1 MSILR
6 RFLAAQRAAARNWR
20 KRRHHAARLP
30 YLDRRDLAIVEGLS
44 RDGGYV
50 TSLAALAIPGTDAML
65 AAADRLAAA
74 TAGRT
79 PGKGG
84 FNIQPSAAE
93 LEACPELIRWGL
105 DERLLA
111 IVTHYLGL
119 PAAYRGLTL
128 RRDIAGGAATETRLW
143 HRDDEDFRICKIIV
157 YLNDVGVDGGPYE
170 FVGKQEAPSLWRL
183 PTNYQRI
190 ADADMARW
198 APEESWH
205 TCTGPRGT
213 AVFADTCGVLHRGR
227 IAAHTDRL
235 ALFFCYNSTE
245 PVHPEHCRP
254 LFDPATFRTRSPG
267 LSPVQDAAIAR

>member
-1 MSILR
+1 MPMLR
-6 RFLAAQRAAARNWR
+6 RFLAAQRDVARNWQ
-20 KRRHHAARLP
+20 KRRAHAAHLP
-30 YLDRRDLAIVEGLS
+30 ALDPRDLAIVEGLR
-44 RDGGYV
+44 RDGGFV
-50 TSLAALAIPGTDAML
+50 TSLAALAVPGTEAML
-65 AAADRLAAA
+65 AAADRLGAA
-74 TAGRT
+74 TAGRK

-111 IVTHYLGL
+111 IVANYLGL

-128 RRDIAGGAATETRLW
+128 RRDIAGGGATETRLW

-157 YLNDVGVDGGPYE
+157 YLNDVGLDGGPYE
-170 FVGKQEAPSLWRL
+170 FIGKREAPALWRL
-183 PTNYQRI
+183 PAGYQRI

-198 APEESWH
+198 APEDRWR

-213 AVFADTCGVLHRGR
+213 AVFADTCRVLHRGR
-227 IAAHTDRL
+227 IAARADRL

-245 PVHPEHCRP
+245 PVHPQHCRP
-254 LFDPATFRTRSPG
+254 LFDRAAFRARSPG
-267 LSPVQDAAIAR
+267 LSAVQEAAIGR